1 MLQTQNPYSRERID
15 ALTTMLAGMD
25 ARGRQA
31 YAAQHRNDPAVVAT
45 AVHVNNIVKA
55 AERSKA
61 MQAGG
66 PMPTVVDQNIAA
78 MTPSPAPAPAA
89 QTQLPEDQ
97 GIAKIPTPNMQR
109 MADGGIAGYED
120 DEEGMATGGM
130 GGMFNFAQQSEPVVR
145 MSGGGMAPYIPGY
158 RDTGKVV
165 DYRQAI
171 IDEAQL
177 QGVPAAVALQ
187 ISGVESN
194 FDPKARPIDPKTGK
208 PRSSATSFFQVIDDT
223 FKGLGGDPKKRN
235 DPMENIRVGVKY
247 LAQNQA
253 ALTKQLGR
261 PPKPQELY
269 TTHFLGTDTGSKLLS
284 ADPNTPISA
293 FLDKTDPK
301 NKEKILTANPE
312 VLGGKKT
319 VGDVLAWT
327 QKKMAPVLTSAIP
340 IGSAQAETPPKAGIT
355 DLVSQ
360 IPGSKVAPP
369 APGQKARYLTGNE
382 QVIGAGETALQYLT
396 GTLAIPTA
404 GGAAVLEQVP
414 NVLSGIFGSGKG
426 ANSAEI
432 EKSFRE
438 KAAQVTYE
446 PRTIGGKTVSES
458 TAKTLEDLKIPA
470 YMARIGSGASVRR
483 PSAGAG
489 EVKALAK
496 EAATTAAE
504 KTKTADTLRLP
515 PPSEQG
521 IAGLAKGAETILV
534 DSQGNAL
541 PPKTPPAVP
550 PVKGAARA
558 AQEGERVATGDRLLN
573 LAKDKAEA
581 AEARKTA
588 EGWAKAEEATTKADA
603 QNLLADERFGQ
614 TNRAQGIATLTG
626 ATPAAISESNAAS
639 DAANAAAAAVPFKGI
654 DANELER
661 MQEANQAPMTRD
673 DIVKAAEE
681 ATPAKER
688 KGFSNDDLLTLGLNL
703 LASKSPNFM
712 TALGEAGLATVA
724 GKKEREKLEREAT
737 KSGVELDYMKARTKE
752 AEAQAS
758 YIERGGRE
766 KKMELEA
773 EKMIQN
779 HMADWMKSNEGKFAG
794 INQDGGLAKQ
804 REEDRVRTA
813 IYASLGIPSIMRSQS
828 AAPSGGGGFKFLGV
842 N

>member
-1 MLQTQNPYSRERID
+1 MQLEELSNISD
-15 ALTTMLAGMD
+15 NLAMMP
-25 ARGRQA
+25 
-31 YAAQHRNDPAVVAT
+31 DPALQQFAQMHKQDPYMVSLALSESNRRKKLRT
-45 AVHVNNIVKA
+45 AKQG
-55 AERSKA
+55 
-61 MQAGG
+61 QAGA
-66 PMPTVVDQNIAA
+66 MPQPKVVDAA
-78 MTPSPAPAPAA
+78 IQGMQPAPAPVA
-89 QTQLPEDQ
+89 QTRLPENQ
-97 GIAKIPTPNMQR
+97 GIAQIPAPNMQA
-109 MADGGIAGYED
+109 MADGGIAGYGDGD
-120 DEEGMATGGM
+120 DVPRQNGMAQGGM
-130 GGMFNFAQQSEPVVR
+130 YDFAQRSEPVIR
-145 MSGGGMAPYIPGY
+145 MSGGGVPGY
-158 RDTGKVV
+158 KNGKTVV

-171 IDEAQL
+171 IDEAQM
-177 QGVPAAVALQ
+177 QGVPADVALQ
-187 ISGVESN
+187 ISGVESS
-194 FDPKARPIDPKTGK
+194 FDPNAKPIDPKTGK
-208 PRSSATSFFQVIDDT
+208 PRSSAKSLFQVIDST

-269 TTHFLGTDTGSKLLS
+269 ATHFLGTDTGSKLLS

-340 IGSAQAETPPKAGIT
+340 IGSAQAAPPPNAGVA

-360 IPGSKVAPP
+360 IPGSNVAPR
-369 APGQKARYLTGNE
+369 APGEKDRYITGN
-382 QVIGAGETALQYLT
+382 QGVIGAGETALQYLT

-404 GGAAVLEQVP
+404 GGAAALEQVP
-414 NVLSGIFGSGKG
+414 NMLSGIFGSGKG
-426 ANSAEI
+426 IDRAEL
-432 EKSFRE
+432 EKSFRD

-458 TAKTLEDLKIPA
+458 TAKTLEDLKVPS
-470 YMARIGSGASVRR
+470 YLARIGSGASVRR
-483 PSAGAG
+483 PSAGAAD
-489 EVKALAK
+489 VKALAK
-496 EAATTAAE
+496 EAAATAAE

-521 IAGLAKGAETILV
+521 IAGLAKNAETILV

-541 PPKTPPAVP
+541 PPKTPPAVA

-581 AEARKTA
+581 AEARKAA

-603 QNLLADERFGQ
+603 QNMLADERFGQ

-626 ATPAAISESNAAS
+626 ATPATISESDAATA
-639 DAANAAAAAVPFKGI
+639 AANAAAAAIPFKGV
-654 DANELER
+654 DANELQR

-673 DIVKAAEE
+673 DIVEAAKE

-724 GKKEREKLEREAT
+724 GKKEREKIEREQA

-752 AEAQAS
+752 AEANAAL
-758 YIERGGRE
+758 IERGGRE
-766 KKMELEA
+766 KKLELQA
-773 EKMIQN
+773 EQMIYDN
-779 HMADWMKSNEGKFAG
+779 LSKWEKSTAG
-794 INQDGGLAKQ
+794 SLASINDPRAKQ
-804 REEDRVRTA
+804 REEERLRAA
-813 IYASLGIPSIMRSQS
+813 IYASLGITPIMKSTS
-828 AAPSGGGGFKFLGV
+828 ASSGVGLSASDSALINKYLR
-842 N
+842 

>member
-1 MLQTQNPYSRERID
+1 MQLEELSNISDNLAMMPDPALQQFAQMHKQDPYMVSL
-15 ALTTMLAGMD
+15 ALSESNRRKKIRT
-25 ARGRQA
+25 
-31 YAAQHRNDPAVVAT
+31 AAQG
-45 AVHVNNIVKA
+45 
-55 AERSKA
+55 
-61 MQAGG
+61 QAGSV
-66 PMPTVVDQNIAA
+66 PQPKVVDAA
-78 MTPSPAPAPAA
+78 IQGMTPAPAPAPMVA
-89 QTQLPEDQ
+89 QTRLPENQ
-97 GIAKIPTPNMQR
+97 GIAQIPTPNMQGL
-109 MADGGIAGYED
+109 ADGGIAGYED

-145 MSGGGMAPYIPGY
+145 MAGGGVPGY
-158 RDTGKVV
+158 KNGKTVV

-187 ISGVESN
+187 ISGVESS
-194 FDPKARPIDPKTGK
+194 FDPNAKPIDPSTGK
-208 PRSSATSFFQVIDDT
+208 PRSSAKSLFQVIDST

-269 TTHFLGTDTGSKLLS
+269 ATHFLGTDTGSKLLS

-340 IGSAQAETPPKAGIT
+340 IGSAVAETPPKAGIT

-360 IPGSKVAPP
+360 IPGSKVAPR
-369 APGQKARYLTGNE
+369 APDEKDRYITGN
-382 QVIGAGETALQYLT
+382 QGVIGAGETALQYLT
-396 GTLAIPTA
+396 GALAIPTA
-404 GGAAVLEQVP
+404 GGAATLEQVP
-414 NVLSGIFGSGKG
+414 NMLSGIFGSGKG
-426 ANSAEI
+426 IDRAEL
-432 EKSFRE
+432 EKSFRD

-446 PRTIGGKTVSES
+446 PRTVGGRTVSES
-458 TAKTLEDLKIPA
+458 TAKTLEDLKVPS
-470 YMARIGSGASVRR
+470 YLARIGSGASVRR
-483 PSAGAG
+483 PSAGAAD
-489 EVKALAK
+489 VKALAK

-504 KTKTADTLRLP
+504 KTKIADTLRLP

-521 IAGLAKGAETILV
+521 LAGLAKSAETILV

-581 AEARKTA
+581 AEARKVA
-588 EGWAKAEEATTKADA
+588 ESWAKAEEATTKADA
-603 QNLLADERFGQ
+603 QNLLANERFGQ
-614 TNRAQGIATLTG
+614 TNRAQGVAALTG
-626 ATPAAISESNAAS
+626 AVPAAITESNAATT
-639 DAANAAAAAVPFKGI
+639 AANAAAGKIPFKGI
-654 DANELER
+654 DDAELQR

-673 DIVKAAEE
+673 DLVEAAKE

-752 AEAQAS
+752 AEANAAL
-758 YIERGGRE
+758 IERGGRE
-766 KKMELEA
+766 KKLELQA
-773 EKMIQN
+773 ETLIYDNLSKWEKSLAGQT
-779 HMADWMKSNEGKFAG
+779 ASMK
-794 INQDGGLAKQ
+794 DPLAKQ
-804 REEDRVRTA
+804 REEDRLRTA
-813 IYASLGIPSIMRSQS
+813 IYASLGITPIMRSQS
-828 AAPSGGGGFKFLGV
+828 AAPSGGGGFRFLGV
-842 N
+842 Q